1 MPEKFETELATISR
15 DNYIH
20 LFIIDSKCEL
30 DIVLNVLKKHNIEIP
45 IIKLEHEKWL
55 LIVNPEELS

>member
-30 DIVLNVLKKHNIEIP
+30 DLVLNILKKHNIEAR
-45 IIKLEHEKWL
+45 IIDFEHEKWL
-55 LIVNPEELS
+55 LIINPEKTL